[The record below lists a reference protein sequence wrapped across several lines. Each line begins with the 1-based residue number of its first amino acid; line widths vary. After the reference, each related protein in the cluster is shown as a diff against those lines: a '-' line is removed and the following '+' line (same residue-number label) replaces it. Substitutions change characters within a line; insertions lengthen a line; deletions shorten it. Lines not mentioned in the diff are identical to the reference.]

1 LRRLAAG
8 GARKVEGGEVNDLG
22 FVGEPAVA
30 VFVPS
35 RWAVIRPSGWTARD
49 GRRLIGLNAA

>member
-22 FVGEPAVA
+22 FVG
-30 VFVPS
+30 S
-35 RWAVIRPSGWTARD
+35 RLLQFLFHQDGQSSVHLD
-49 GRRLIGLNAA
+49 GRPGMAGD